1 MLAINKSIFRNAHC
15 CYIFKVD
22 LLGGEFCMPFDFLK
36 DMCQPKAFHRTVHS
50 YHLMPTLEYGCLG
63 FDGPKSSE
71 RKTY

>member
-1 MLAINKSIFRNAHC
+1 
-15 CYIFKVD
+15 